1 MKFLRKGFTMYSFF
15 STFAARNAY
24 ISNTMNRYFL
34 IALFALAS
42 MGLQAQQTATV
53 TGRVVDATNGQP
65 TEWAEVF
72 VTDLNDHVL
81 ASGIVS
87 DGTFRLTTVPAA
99 RDILLMV
106 RMLGYEPY
114 ISKKLTCT
122 AGKTTDMGTLRLAPL
137 AVGLEEVTVQGE
149 RNRIVYKLDRQVIS
163 GAAAVTAAGGTAA
176 DILAGTPSIQTDA
189 EGGITFRGSSG
200 FQVYVDGKLSPLE
213 GAAALQQ
220 IPAGQVEDIEIITTP
235 SARYR
240 TDGDAGIINITT
252 KRSKT
257 DGLSGIVH
265 TSAGTLGT
273 WSGDGQLEF
282 RKGYHSWYLGG
293 TAQQIKGRSDFRQ
306 DKTTTVDD
314 ITTTSASDGQRWRR
328 NGTTTARGGWQFAD
342 GQHHNLSIDL
352 LYGTT
357 DNWRGGDMTYDET
370 RYSSTGDQHSVFD
383 SHDRYNLGKHLAQA
397 SLTYIWKINPAH
409 ELSLT
414 NRCRYD
420 SYSIEYTE
428 SNMFTPDGKRYEGTR
443 GYEEEHHW
451 DADGALTWKWKYR
464 PTGTLETG
472 YQYTTYSEHGGY
484 RINYWDR
491 GAEAFEWQDDLATP
505 FYYRRQVHSLY
516 SMLNDQVGAF
526 SFEGGL
532 RADRVIDGLDI
543 EIADAS
549 RHPKRL
555 DIFPSAH
562 VSYDAPGA
570 GPITLGY
577 SYRTNRPGIWNL
589 EPYITYEDY
598 YTKKIGNPDIRP
610 EFIHSAELSWHKAF
624 NDNTSLS
631 AAAYYRYRKDI
642 TDWVRRPYEPGVT
655 LDSIVNAGNQAEY
668 GLEMSGVVKPVSWW
682 NTMLGG
688 SAFYYDFNST
698 CPVCDDRAGIFWQV
712 NWNNTFHLAS
722 HTNAQLDTH
731 VVGPKILTQGYE
743 KAYFY
748 CDFAVRQQ
756 LLKERLTLAFV
767 AHDVFHT
774 ARYYNIRET
783 EGLTSITQVRPSYP
797 NFLLSLSYSFNTTI
811 KKPVDVSN
819 DTPLFEGKEF

>member
-1 MKFLRKGFTMYSFF
+1 MQQPRTSHRSAFQHVTHAVLLL
-15 STFAARNAY
+15 
-24 ISNTMNRYFL
+24 L
-34 IALFALAS
+34 IAIYALPL
-42 MGLQAQQTATV
+42 GAQNAGTAV
-53 TGRVVDATNGQP
+53 VSGRVTDGTDDHAI
-65 TEWAEVF
+65 EWAEVF
-72 VTDLNDHVL
+72 ITDLEDHVL
-81 ASGIVS
+81 SSGIVT
-87 DGTFRLTTVPAA
+87 DGAFRLTDVPTG
-99 RDILLMV
+99 REVLLMV
-106 RMLGYEPY
+106 RMLGYDPY
-114 ISKKLTCT
+114 VSHKFVANAAKPTN
-122 AGKTTDMGTLRLAPL
+122 MGTIRLAPL

-189 EGGITFRGSSG
+189 EGGITFRGSTG

-220 IPAGQVEDIEIITTP
+220 IPAGLVEDIEIITTP

-257 DGLSGIVH
+257 DGLSGVIH

-273 WSGDGQLEF
+273 WSGDGQLDF
-282 RKGYHSWYLGG
+282 RQGKHSWYIGG

-306 DKTTTVDD
+306 DKTTIVDD

-328 NGTTTARGGWQFAD
+328 NGTTTARGGWQYVD
-342 GQHHNLSIDL
+342 GKHHNLSIDL
-352 LYGTT
+352 LYGKT

-370 RYSSTGDQHSVFD
+370 RTSKAENIHTVFD
-383 SHDRYNLGKHLAQA
+383 SHDRYNLAKNLAQA
-397 SLTYIWKINPAH
+397 SLTYIWKINSAH

-484 RINYWDR
+484 RIKYWNR
-491 GAEAFEWQDDLATP
+491 EAQDFEWQDDLATP

-516 SMLNDQVGAF
+516 TMATGTAGRF
-526 SFEGGL
+526 SYDAGL
-532 RADRVIDGLDI
+532 RADRVIDQMDI
-543 EIADAS
+543 EIVDAS
-549 RHPKRL
+549 RHIRRFDL
-555 DIFPSAH
+555 FPSAH
-562 VSYDAPGA
+562 AAYDAGGA
-570 GPITLGY
+570 GTFSAGL

-598 YTKKIGNPDIRP
+598 FTKKIGNPDIDP
-610 EFIHSAELSWHKAF
+610 EYITSAEFGWRKTFSPKL
-624 NDNTSLS
+624 NLS
-631 AAAYYRYRKDI
+631 ATVYFRDRKDI
-642 TDWVRRPYEPGVT
+642 ADWVRSPYEPGVT
-655 LDSIVNAGNQAEY
+655 LDQIVNAGNQKETGIEALAGFKPAE
-668 GLEMSGVVKPVSWW
+668 WW
-682 NTMLGG
+682 SSNLGG
-688 SAFYYDFNST
+688 SAFFYDFTATDPSCT
-698 CPVCDDRAGIFWQV
+698 DRSGLFWKADWSNAFTAGK
-712 NWNNTFHLAS
+712 
-722 HTNAQLDTH
+722 DTH
-731 VVGPKILTQGYE
+731 VQLDAHAIGPRIITQGRE
-743 KAYFY
+743 EGYFY
-748 CDFAVRQQ
+748 CDLAARHSF
-756 LLKERLTLAFV
+756 LKGSLTLSAV

-774 ARYYNIRET
+774 ARYFNIRET
-783 EGLTSITQVRPSYP
+783 DGLTSMTRVRPKYP
-797 NFLLSLSYSFNTTI
+797 NFIISLSYRFNASN
-811 KKPVDVSN
+811 KKAAGVSS
-819 DTPLFEGKEF
+819 DSLFEGKEF

>member
-1 MKFLRKGFTMYSFF
+1 MQQPRTSHRSAFQHVTHAVLLLLISIYALPLG
-15 STFAARNAY
+15 AQNA
-24 ISNTMNRYFL
+24 
-34 IALFALAS
+34 
-42 MGLQAQQTATV
+42 GTAV
-53 TGRVVDATNGQP
+53 VSGRVTDGTDDHAI
-65 TEWAEVF
+65 EWAEVF
-72 VTDLNDHVL
+72 ITDLEDHVL
-81 ASGIVS
+81 SSGIVT
-87 DGTFRLTTVPAA
+87 DGAFRLTDVPTG
-99 RDILLMV
+99 REVLLMV
-106 RMLGYEPY
+106 RMLGYDPY
-114 ISKKLTCT
+114 VSHKFMANAAKPTN
-122 AGKTTDMGTLRLAPL
+122 MGTIRLAPL

-149 RNRIVYKLDRQVIS
+149 KNRIVYKLDRQVIS

-189 EGGITFRGSSG
+189 EGGITFRGSTG

-220 IPAGQVEDIEIITTP
+220 IPAGLVEDIEIITTP

-257 DGLSGIVH
+257 DGLSGVIH

-273 WSGDGQLEF
+273 WSGDGQLDF
-282 RKGYHSWYLGG
+282 RQGKHSWYIGG

-306 DKTTTVDD
+306 DKTTIVDD

-328 NGTTTARGGWQFAD
+328 NGTTTARGGWQYVD
-342 GQHHNLSIDL
+342 GKHHNLSIDL
-352 LYGTT
+352 LYGKT

-370 RYSSTGDQHSVFD
+370 RTSKAENIHTVFD
-383 SHDRYNLGKHLAQA
+383 SHDRYNLAKNLAQA
-397 SLTYIWKINPAH
+397 SLTYIWKINSAH

-451 DADGALTWKWKYR
+451 DADGALAWKWKYR
-464 PTGTLETG
+464 PTGQLETG

-491 GAEAFEWQDDLATP
+491 QAEAFEWQDDLATP
-505 FYYRRQVHSLY
+505 FYYRRQVHSVY

-526 SFEGGL
+526 TFEAGL
-532 RADRVIDGLDI
+532 RADRVIDGMDI

-549 RHPKRL
+549 RHLTRL
-555 DIFPSAH
+555 DFFPSAH
-562 VSYDAPGA
+562 ISYDAPVT

-598 YTKKIGNPDIRP
+598 YTKKIGNPDILP
-610 EFIHSAELSWHKAF
+610 EFIHSTELGWHKAF
-624 NDNTSLS
+624 DDNTSLS
-631 AAAYYRYRKDI
+631 ATAYYRYRKDI

-668 GLEMSGVVKPVSWW
+668 GVELNSVLKPVDWW
-682 NTMLGG
+682 NTNLGG
-688 SAFYYDFNST
+688 SAFLFDFNST
-698 CPVCDDRAGIFWQV
+698 CPVCSDRRGIFWQV
-712 NWNNTFHLAS
+712 NWNNTFHVA
-722 HTNAQLDTH
+722 TNTHLQLDTH

-748 CDFAVRQQ
+748 CDFAARQH
-756 LLKERLTLAFV
+756 LLKDRLTLAFV

-783 EGLTSITQVRPSYP
+783 DGLKSITQVRPCYP
-797 NFLLSLSYSFNTTI
+797 NFVLSLSYSFNTTI
-811 KKPVDVSN
+811 KKHVDVTS
-819 DTPLFEGKEF
+819 DSPLFEGKEF